1 MGSITATNSKT
12 YPLETESSVSPSN
25 CESLEHFHHCL
36 QAHCI
41 AMDPAP
47 TVSTRKQGRM
57 LAVTGYALMEKAR
70 RTGDLKEVT
79 FGQKRDPCESFFQK
93 MKTVLVP
100 TDSVSDPQMVNS
112 NVTVFANMPGML
124 KHGPTGP
131 ASSHFK
137 VLTCLT
143 DANQITQANP
153 ETLEPIAAST
163 QQELHPDLK
172 GQLYCAH
179 PQFDHRTGDVYNY
192 NLHLGPRS
200 TYRIYHT
207 SAHTSRTEVIATFS
221 IKAAY
226 IHSFFMTEDYII
238 FCVWPAYFKG
248 LGTSILWER
257 NMLDAMK
264 FDPTAQSHWF
274 VSTSMDTLHRTYYED
289 LLPPNGEASNFT
301 LRRSET
307 PMTVRYRLP
316 RLPKESTT
324 RTVVTAE
331 RVFGFESGE
340 LPTINPRFATKRARY
355 HYCIVNRGH
364 TSFFD
369 GIGKVDLET
378 QIIQYWGSDTA
389 PHTSSESIFIPDGT
403 GDAEDAGYLLSVVLN
418 GETGASYLVCL
429 DARTLTE
436 VGRAEHDHAISFGL
450 H

>member
-1 MGSITATNSKT
+1 
-12 YPLETESSVSPSN
+12 
-25 CESLEHFHHCL
+25 
-36 QAHCI
+36 
-41 AMDPAP
+41 
-47 TVSTRKQGRM
+47 
-57 LAVTGYALMEKAR
+57 
-70 RTGDLKEVT
+70 
-79 FGQKRDPCESFFQK
+79 
-93 MKTVLVP
+93 
-100 TDSVSDPQMVNS
+100 
-112 NVTVFANMPGML
+112 MPGML

-274 VSTSMDTLHRTYYED
+274 V
-289 LLPPNGEASNFT
+289 
-301 LRRSET
+301 
-307 PMTVRYRLP
+307 
-316 RLPKESTT
+316 
-324 RTVVTAE
+324 
-331 RVFGFESGE
+331 
-340 LPTINPRFATKRARY
+340 
-355 HYCIVNRGH
+355 
-364 TSFFD
+364 
-369 GIGKVDLET
+369 VDRK
-378 QIIQYWGSDTA
+378 S
-389 PHTSSESIFIPDGT
+389 H
-403 GDAEDAGYLLSVVLN
+403 
-418 GETGASYLVCL
+418 
-429 DARTLTE
+429 
-436 VGRAEHDHAISFGL
+436 
-450 H
+450 